1 MKKRLQHLPAGLIA
15 MAALLVVA
23 VPVALWR
30 DGASGAAGAVAGIG
44 LVTLSYTLSSLIIA
58 WADLKARHL
67 LMPVA
72 MGTYV
77 VKFTIIGVAMWFVSS
92 ADWGGLP
99 WMGALVIAAV
109 VVWMGAHAT
118 WVWRAK
124 IPYVEL

>member
-30 DGASGAAGAVAGIG
+30 DGASGASGAVAGIG

-58 WADLKARHL
+58 WTDLKAHHL

-72 MGTYV
+72 LGTYV
-77 VKFTIIGVAMWFVSS
+77 VKFTIIGVAMWFVSG
-92 ADWGGLP
+92 ADWAGLP

-109 VVWMGAHAT
+109 IVWMGAHAT